1 MLIFTAQT
9 SCAMNTETPT
19 LQTWLE
25 QARLL
30 IAEDRLDEVLSMLR
44 PMLEN
49 SPQLD
54 EVLQQSGRFA
64 AIRKQIR
71 LGTVSQAEANLT
83 QNQIRAA
90 LLELLSEI
98 EAQQAA
104 APALGEEMVRAISVM
119 NPQGIVVN
127 SSIQA
132 SGDLHI
138 GDKQIT
144 QNAEKIYNIDNIDN
158 ANFS

>member
-1 MLIFTAQT
+1 
-9 SCAMNTETPT
+9 MNTETPT

>member
-1 MLIFTAQT
+1 
-9 SCAMNTETPT
+9 MNTETPT

-30 IAEDRLDEVLSMLR
+30 IAEARLDEVLSMLR